1 MPDPVCRS
9 RRWLLGSA
17 LAGAGVG
24 RPARAARRVRFVR
37 PDKRLALETWY
48 PYQLLR
54 ATLEAAG
61 GGYEIEARESLTQAR
76 AERELADPA
85 GVIDAFVM
93 GHTAERERRLQ
104 LTPTPLYRG
113 LFGWRL
119 LLVRADTLP
128 ALDGLASLAQL
139 RALRLIQGED
149 WPDTP
154 ILRANGL
161 RVLGGSSQLHRLHE
175 ALLAGHADAFP
186 RAVPEAWRELDADPA
201 RLAVLPGLALHYR
214 YDLFFFTRPGDTELA
229 QALARGLAV
238 LGRRGQ
244 HEALLRS
251 HHGAAVERAA
261 LGARRVISLDNPL
274 LSAPLRALPASA
286 WRL

>member
-1 MPDPVCRS
+1 MSDPVCRS
-9 RRWLLGSA
+9 RRWLLGAA
-17 LAGAGVG
+17 LAAAGAS

-48 PYQLLR
+48 PYQLLS

-85 GVIDAFVM
+85 GVIDVFVM
-93 GHTAERERRLQ
+93 GHTAAREQQLQ
-104 LTPTPLYRG
+104 LTPLPLYRG

-119 LLVRADTLP
+119 LLVRAESLA
-128 ALDGLASLAQL
+128 ALEGLGSLAQL

-175 ALLAGHADAFP
+175 ALQAGHADAFP

-201 RLAVLPGLALHYR
+201 RLAVLPGLVLHYR
-214 YDLFFFTRPGDTELA
+214 YDLFFFTRKGDDELA
-229 QALARGLAV
+229 RALSRGLAA
-238 LGRRGQ
+238 LGRSGR

-251 HHGAAVERAA
+251 HHEAAVERSA
-261 LGARRVISLDNPL
+261 LATRRVIALDNPL
-274 LSAPLRALPASA
+274 LSAPLRELPASA